1 MANFFSASQEEQQEM
16 LLTLWHKFK
25 YALILFLV
33 LIAVFIGTR
42 DYLQSSSN
50 EKDFLLATLYQQY
63 LDSND
68 EAVGKVILLDH
79 PNTIYSDF
87 VRLSEAKRNFESGEI
102 DVAIELLEAVK
113 DNNSSDEDFN
123 PLYAAAKIRLGK
135 IYLETNKY
143 EKVISLFDDS
153 NELTST
159 MYELRGDAE
168 NKLGKYS
175 SSKTSYM
182 FALQNST
189 NQTSRALINMKISDL
204 EGEDLD

>member
-1 MANFFSASQEEQQEM
+1 M
-16 LLTLWHKFK
+16 
-25 YALILFLV
+25 V

-50 EKDFLLATLYQQY
+50 EKDFLLETLYQQY

-68 EAVGKVILLDH
+68 EAVGKIILLDH

-123 PLYAAAKIRLGK
+123 PLFAAATS
-135 IYLETNKY
+135 IYITENSVCAVSTDPANPAAGACAGDSGGPMIVTNP
-143 EKVISLFDDS
+143 D
-153 NELTST
+153 
-159 MYELRGDAE
+159 
-168 NKLGKYS
+168 
-175 SSKTSYM
+175 
-182 FALQNST
+182 
-189 NQTSRALINMKISDL
+189 
-204 EGEDLD
+204 GEDELVGIIDGIRE